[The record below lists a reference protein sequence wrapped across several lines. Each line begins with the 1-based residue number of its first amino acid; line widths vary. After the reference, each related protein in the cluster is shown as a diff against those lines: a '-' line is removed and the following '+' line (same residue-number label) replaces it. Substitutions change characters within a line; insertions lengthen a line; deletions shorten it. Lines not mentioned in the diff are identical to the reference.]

1 MPTLKISNTLRVM
14 GSPARD
20 SQGANAPARVCRPR
34 GRSTCSAATRQ
45 GSNATAGGRAQGLQY
60 NCAMN
65 QSVIERLRGELAG
78 LREQGLYKGERVL
91 TGPQGGV
98 VSAGGHEVI
107 NLCANNYL
115 GLANHPAVRAAAQ
128 RSLDQFGYGMASV
141 RFICGTQVSHK
152 QLEERLA
159 RFLGSEDVILYSSC
173 FDANGGLFE
182 TLLDERDAVISDAL
196 NHASIIDGIRLCK
209 AQRYR
214 YANSDMGELESCLKQ
229 ASAARTR
236 LIATDG
242 EFSMD
247 GFIARLRQICDLA
260 ERYDALV
267 MVDDSHATGFMGPG
281 GRGTPEHCGVAA
293 RVDILTGTLGKALG
307 GGSGGYIAA
316 RAPLIEWL
324 RQRSR
329 PYLFSNSIPP
339 VVAAASL
346 AVLDLLETS
355 SALRTQLFENTR
367 LFRDGLTRAGF
378 TLKPGEHPIIPVM
391 LGDAALAGRMADALL
406 ERGVYVIGFSYP
418 VVPKGQA
425 RIRTQ
430 MSAAHTRAELER
442 ALKAFAEA
450 GRQLGVLS

>member
-1 MPTLKISNTLRVM
+1 MN
-14 GSPARD
+14 
-20 SQGANAPARVCRPR
+20 
-34 GRSTCSAATRQ
+34 
-45 GSNATAGGRAQGLQY
+45 QGL
-60 NCAMN
+60 
-65 QSVIERLRGELAG
+65 IERVRSELAG
-78 LREQGLYKGERVL
+78 LREQGLYKAERVL
-91 TGPQGGV
+91 DSPQGGV
-98 VSAGGHEVI
+98 VRAGHRDVI

-128 RSLDQFGYGMASV
+128 RALDEHGYGMASV
-141 RFICGTQVSHK
+141 RFICGTQELHK
-152 QLEERLA
+152 TLEQRLA
-159 RFLGSEDVILYSSC
+159 RFLGTEDVILYSSC

-214 YANSDMGELESCLKQ
+214 YANSDMAELEQCLR
-229 ASAARTR
+229 AAEGARTR

-242 EFSMD
+242 VFSMD
-247 GFIARLRQICDLA
+247 GFIAKLPEICALA
-260 ERYDALV
+260 QRHAALV
-267 MVDDSHATGFMGPG
+267 MVDDSHATGFMGEH
-281 GRGTPEHCGVAA
+281 GRGTPEHCGVAE
-293 RVDILTGTLGKALG
+293 RIDILSGTLGKALG
-307 GGSGGYIAA
+307 GGSGGYIGA
-316 RAPLIEWL
+316 RREVVEWL

-346 AVLDLLETS
+346 AVLDLLEH
-355 SALRTQLFENTR
+355 APQLRAQLFENTR
-367 LFRDGLTRAGF
+367 FFRAALARAGF
-378 TLKPGEHPIIPVM
+378 NLKPGEHPIIPVM

-430 MSAAHTRAELER
+430 MSAAHTREQLER
-442 ALKAFAEA
+442 AVQAFTEV
-450 GRQLGVLS
+450 GRELGVIH